1 MRKGLIATVIMVL
14 SLTLILMGCSNN
26 VVKRYIEQANTSIEN
41 KEYDK
46 ALLSL
51 ELALNEKGDNSEA
64 KRLYGIVANHQKAK
78 KVIEE
83 NNLDEAKKILS
94 EIDAEYTNY
103 SIKEDIDSLK
113 VQIDEK
119 EKEVQ
124 VINNDITNLNN
135 LIEEKMYDEAKSLI
149 DELNKKSLNEN
160 QNNKINEAK
169 DRIDSELAKIEE
181 QRIAEEEKQ
190 KKEEK
195 SKTVSKKYYIP
206 ALERSLTKDEMFSEY
221 NKTSRPLD
229 YVEPDD
235 GETYMFNPGGVKA
248 SDYK

>member
-1 MRKGLIATVIMVL
+1 MRKGLIATVVMVL
-14 SLTLILMGCSNN
+14 SLTLILMGCSNSA
-26 VVKRYIEQANTSIEN
+26 VKRYIEQANTSIEN

-51 ELALNEKGDNSEA
+51 ELALNEKSDNSEA

-78 KVIEE
+78 KSIEE

-160 QNNKINEAK
+160 QNNKIKNQ
-169 DRIDSELAKIEE
+169 DLLI
-181 QRIAEEEKQ
+181 
-190 KKEEK
+190 
-195 SKTVSKKYYIP
+195 
-206 ALERSLTKDEMFSEY
+206 M
-221 NKTSRPLD
+221 
-229 YVEPDD
+229 
-235 GETYMFNPGGVKA
+235 
-248 SDYK
+248 